1 MRWYKNI
8 PIWENSRRIKL
19 LTEFRSLIVEY
30 FNNVERTTFL
40 RTNETKKSSQIRS
53 KINMVIE
60 LSPHSLHSRN
70 LYMLIANGQR
80 VDLPRSAC

>member
-1 MRWYKNI
+1 M
-8 PIWENSRRIKL
+8 PTLPL
-19 LTEFRSLIVEY
+19 LQKILHDNPHPPV
-30 FNNVERTTFL
+30 
-40 RTNETKKSSQIRS
+40 KSSHYVNPSPIFALKDLSQQI
-53 KINMVIE
+53 KPGEQQAKNNMVIE